1 MEPERGMDS
10 VQVTYLLVLGKE
22 LKESRANENKLG
34 GEFSQTETGFSLT
47 SWGALE
53 SCPVGKYGL

>member
-1 MEPERGMDS
+1 MDS